1 MGYRPHKRNALIQ
14 LRPRNISYE
23 ERGCTITLLSMN
35 RENMDLEVE
44 IKEGGESRILTDFP
58 FAHLPKKIKKEI
70 NPL

>member
-1 MGYRPHKRNALIQ
+1 MGYKPRKRNTVIQ

-23 ERGCTITLLSMN
+23 EGGRTITLLSMN

-44 IKEGGESRILTDFP
+44 IKEGGESKILTNFP

>member
-1 MGYRPHKRNALIQ
+1 MGYRPNKRNALIQ

-23 ERGCTITLLSMN
+23 EGGRIITLLSMK
-35 RENMDLEVE
+35 RESMELEVQ
-44 IKEGGESRILTDFP
+44 IQEGNQTKIMTDFP